1 MSTLVYEGR
10 AVQVWFDD
18 DNIWLGLEDGRQV
31 SAPLAF
37 YPRLLNA
44 TKEQRENYEFI
55 GPGIGIHWEDLDE
68 DLSVEGMFWAE
79 KIERPDE
86 RIRYAWRLVNASVG
100 RADASVRFSKALS
113 RYQIRSR
120 KSFRGQRPILSC

>member
-1 MSTLVYEGR
+1 MSTLVYELR
-10 AVQVWFDD
+10 AVKVWFDD

-44 TKEQRENYEFI
+44 TKEQRENHEFI

-68 DLSVEGMFWAE
+68 DLSVEG
-79 KIERPDE
+79 IV
-86 RIRYAWRLVNASVG
+86 LG
-100 RADASVRFSKALS
+100 RKDRTSKRTS
-113 RYQIRSR
+113 
-120 KSFRGQRPILSC
+120 

>member
-1 MSTLVYEGR
+1 MSTLVYEVR
-10 AVQVWFDD
+10 AVKVWFDD

-44 TKEQRENYEFI
+44 TKEQRENYELI

-68 DLSVEGMFWAE
+68 DLSVEG
-79 KIERPDE
+79 IV
-86 RIRYAWRLVNASVG
+86 LG
-100 RADASVRFSKALS
+100 RKDRTSK
-113 RYQIRSR
+113 RTN
-120 KSFRGQRPILSC
+120 

>member
-1 MSTLVYEGR
+1 MPRVFESSSYQVSEVR
-10 AVQVWFDD
+10 AVKVWFDD

-31 SAPLAF
+31 STPLAF

-68 DLSVEGMFWAE
+68 DLSVEG
-79 KIERPDE
+79 IV
-86 RIRYAWRLVNASVG
+86 LG
-100 RADASVRFSKALS
+100 RKDRTSNWTN
-113 RYQIRSR
+113 
-120 KSFRGQRPILSC
+120 

>member
-1 MSTLVYEGR
+1 MNTLVPEVR
-10 AVQVWFDD
+10 AVKVWFDD

-68 DLSVEGMFWAE
+68 DLSVEG
-79 KIERPDE
+79 IV
-86 RIRYAWRLVNASVG
+86 LG
-100 RADASVRFSKALS
+100 RKD
-113 RYQIRSR
+113 
-120 KSFRGQRPILSC
+120 RGSTRTK

>member
-1 MSTLVYEGR
+1 MSTLVYEVR
-10 AVQVWFDD
+10 ALKVWFDD

-68 DLSVEGMFWAE
+68 DLSVEGIVLGR
-79 KIERPDE
+79 KDRT
-86 RIRYAWRLVNASVG
+86 AS
-100 RADASVRFSKALS
+100 RTN
-113 RYQIRSR
+113 
-120 KSFRGQRPILSC
+120 

>member
-1 MSTLVYEGR
+1 MSTLVYEVR
-10 AVQVWFDD
+10 AVKVWFDD

-44 TKEQRENYEFI
+44 TKEQRENYELT

-68 DLSVEGMFWAE
+68 DLSVEG
-79 KIERPDE
+79 IV
-86 RIRYAWRLVNASVG
+86 LG
-100 RADASVRFSKALS
+100 RKDRTSK
-113 RYQIRSR
+113 RTN
-120 KSFRGQRPILSC
+120 

>member
-1 MSTLVYEGR
+1 MITLVAQVR
-10 AVQVWFDD
+10 AVRVWFDD

-44 TKEQRENYEFI
+44 TKEQRENYEVI

-68 DLSVEGMFWAE
+68 DLSVEGIVLGR
-79 KIERPDE
+79 KDRRSERT
-86 RIRYAWRLVNASVG
+86 Y
-100 RADASVRFSKALS
+100 
-113 RYQIRSR
+113 
-120 KSFRGQRPILSC
+120 

>member
-1 MSTLVYEGR
+1 MSTSLYEVR
-10 AVQVWFDD
+10 AVKVWFDD

-44 TKEQRENYEFI
+44 TQEQRENYEFI

-68 DLSVEGMFWAE
+68 DLSVEG
-79 KIERPDE
+79 IV
-86 RIRYAWRLVNASVG
+86 LG
-100 RADASVRFSKALS
+100 RKDRTSS
-113 RYQIRSR
+113 RTN
-120 KSFRGQRPILSC
+120 

>member
-1 MSTLVYEGR
+1 MSTLVYEVR
-10 AVQVWFDD
+10 ALKVWFDD

-37 YPRLLNA
+37 YPRLLNG

-68 DLSVEGMFWAE
+68 DLSVEG
-79 KIERPDE
+79 IV
-86 RIRYAWRLVNASVG
+86 LG
-100 RADASVRFSKALS
+100 RKDRTSKRTS
-113 RYQIRSR
+113 
-120 KSFRGQRPILSC
+120 

>member
-1 MSTLVYEGR
+1 MSTLVSEIR
-10 AVQVWFDD
+10 AVKVWFDD

-44 TKEQRENYEFI
+44 TKDQRENYEFI

-68 DLSVEGMFWAE
+68 DLSVEG
-79 KIERPDE
+79 IV
-86 RIRYAWRLVNASVG
+86 LG
-100 RADASVRFSKALS
+100 RKDRTSKPTN
-113 RYQIRSR
+113 QI
-120 KSFRGQRPILSC
+120 

>member
-1 MSTLVYEGR
+1 MSTLVFEVR
-10 AVQVWFDD
+10 AVKVWFDE

-55 GPGIGIHWEDLDE
+55 GPGIGLHWEDIDE
-68 DLSVEGMFWAE
+68 DLSVEG
-79 KIERPDE
+79 I
-86 RIRYAWRLVNASVG
+86 LLG
-100 RADASVRFSKALS
+100 RKDRTS
-113 RYQIRSR
+113 RRSD
-120 KSFRGQRPILSC
+120 

>member
-1 MSTLVYEGR
+1 MSTLVSEVR
-10 AVQVWFDD
+10 VVKVWFDD
-18 DNIWLGLEDGRQV
+18 DNIWLALEDGRQI

-68 DLSVEGMFWAE
+68 DLSVEG
-79 KIERPDE
+79 IV
-86 RIRYAWRLVNASVG
+86 LG
-100 RADASVRFSKALS
+100 RKDRTSK
-113 RYQIRSR
+113 RTN
-120 KSFRGQRPILSC
+120 

>member
-1 MSTLVYEGR
+1 MSTLVYEVR
-10 AVQVWFDD
+10 AVKVWFDD

-44 TKEQRENYEFI
+44 TKEQRANYEFI

-68 DLSVEGMFWAE
+68 DLSVEG
-79 KIERPDE
+79 IV
-86 RIRYAWRLVNASVG
+86 LG
-100 RADASVRFSKALS
+100 RKDRTSK
-113 RYQIRSR
+113 RMN
-120 KSFRGQRPILSC
+120 

>member
-10 AVQVWFDD
+10 AVKVWFDD

-68 DLSVEGMFWAE
+68 DLSIEG
-79 KIERPDE
+79 IV
-86 RIRYAWRLVNASVG
+86 LG
-100 RADASVRFSKALS
+100 RKDRTSK
-113 RYQIRSR
+113 RTN
-120 KSFRGQRPILSC
+120 

>member
-1 MSTLVYEGR
+1 MSTLVYEVR
-10 AVQVWFDD
+10 ALKVWFDD

-44 TKEQRENYEFI
+44 TKEQRENYELI

-68 DLSVEGMFWAE
+68 DLSVEG
-79 KIERPDE
+79 IV
-86 RIRYAWRLVNASVG
+86 LG
-100 RADASVRFSKALS
+100 RKDRTS
-113 RYQIRSR
+113 RRTN
-120 KSFRGQRPILSC
+120 

>member
-1 MSTLVYEGR
+1 MSTLVYEVR
-10 AVQVWFDD
+10 ALKVWFDE

-68 DLSVEGMFWAE
+68 DLSVEG
-79 KIERPDE
+79 IV
-86 RIRYAWRLVNASVG
+86 LG
-100 RADASVRFSKALS
+100 RKDRTFSRDARV
-113 RYQIRSR
+113 
-120 KSFRGQRPILSC
+120 

>member
-1 MSTLVYEGR
+1 MSTLVSEVR
-10 AVQVWFDD
+10 AVKVWFDD

-31 SAPLAF
+31 STPLAF

-68 DLSVEGMFWAE
+68 DLSVEG
-79 KIERPDE
+79 IV
-86 RIRYAWRLVNASVG
+86 LG
-100 RADASVRFSKALS
+100 RKDQTSK
-113 RYQIRSR
+113 RTN
-120 KSFRGQRPILSC
+120 

>member
-1 MSTLVYEGR
+1 MSTLVSEVR
-10 AVQVWFDD
+10 AVKVWFDD

-31 SAPLAF
+31 STPLAF

-68 DLSVEGMFWAE
+68 DLSVEGIVLGR
-79 KIERPDE
+79 KDR
-86 RIRYAWRLVNASVG
+86 SVK
-100 RADASVRFSKALS
+100 RTN
-113 RYQIRSR
+113 
-120 KSFRGQRPILSC
+120 